1 MDTIFEGQ
9 AHNWLYLFITL
20 GIYFLIFLP
29 DEEDSRVLPDSFSDS
44 FINTWGVIF
53 LVVAFLAWYGGSAES
68 LEAMIKRGYKWN
80 ALAQLFGVGL
90 GVLLISLILSYV
102 FIPIKNLFLKLHKYV
117 NKENK

>member
-1 MDTIFEGQ
+1 MDTLFEGQ
-9 AHNWLYLFITL
+9 AHNWLYLIITL
-20 GIYFLIFLP
+20 GIYIWFFGP
-29 DEEDSRVLPDSFSDS
+29 REDRLFRFDSFSDS

-80 ALAQLFGVGL
+80 ALAQQFGVGL